1 MKFSANIGFLYTE
14 LPLPERI
21 RAAKRDG
28 FDAVECHFPYDVP
41 EAEMKGALDETGFA
55 MLGLNTVPGDVAGG
69 DFGLAALAGRRDEAA
84 AAVKQAV
91 DYGAAIG
98 AQNVHVMA
106 GRTDGGAAAEAAYRE
121 TLSLACDLAREKGM
135 GVLIEPINHRDVAG
149 YHLSRVE
156 HAAEIIEALGQDNL
170 RIMFDC
176 YHTQIMQGRSADA
189 LQGASAAGRPCADR
203 GSARPGR
210 ARRRRD
216 LLRTPA
222 GRFCRGGLGGAGGRG
237 IQAARRGYE
246 GRSWLARAP
255 ARGAE
260 LTQQGLL
267 R

>member
-41 EAEMKGALDETGFA
+41 EAEMKAALDETGFA

-121 TLSLACDLAREKGM
+121 TLSLACELAGEKGM

-156 HAAEIIEALGQDNL
+156 HAAEIIEALGKDNL

-176 YHTQIMQGRSADA
+176 YHTQIMQGDLLMRFKAHQP
-189 LQGASAAGRPCADR
+189 LVGHVQIAAVPDR
-203 GSARPGR
+203 GEPDGGEICFER
-210 ARRRRD
+210 
-216 LLRTPA
+216 LLA
-222 GRFCRGGLGGAGGRG
+222 GFAEAGWAAPVGAEYKPRGGDTKAGLG
-237 IQAARRGYE
+237 
-246 GRSWLARAP
+246 WLAPLRA
-255 ARGAE
+255 A
-260 LTQQGLL
+260 LN
-267 R
+267 